1 MKIIVVVGGVL
12 SGVGK
17 GVASASIGKILQE
30 YGFSVTIIKIDP
42 YMNYDAGTLRPTE
55 HGEVWVTDDG
65 GEIDQDLGNYERFL
79 GIDIPKRNNITTGQI
94 YKTIIDR
101 ERNGEY
107 LGQTV
112 QFIPHVPEEIKRRIM
127 ESGQGYDFVIVEIGG
142 TIGDHEN
149 VPFLFATKK
158 LEIELGRENV
168 SHILVSYLPVP
179 FNIGEMKTK
188 PTQQAIRLLN
198 QHGLNPD
205 FVLCRSTQPLDSV
218 RKKKIE
224 TYANIPADHII
235 SAPDIKTIYSVPLN
249 FEKEG
254 LGIKLLEKFKMTQK
268 KEPDWSA
275 WEKCVEAIE
284 NPQKI
289 IKIAMVGKYV
299 DIGDFSLADSYL
311 SVNQALEHAGASWN
325 VGVKISWVD
334 SKIFEKTAENLKK
347 LKEYDGIIVP
357 GGFGSSGIEGKI
369 AAIKY
374 ARENN
379 LPFLGLCYGLQ
390 LAVVEFARHS
400 NLKGANTTEVD
411 PETNYP
417 VIDILPD
424 QRELL
429 EKKKFGATMR
439 LGAYAAVINEGSRV
453 FSLYKETGRLE
464 RDRERVKKL
473 FSNQEEKFR
482 LGLCMNAGKNIIL
495 ERHRHRY
502 EVSPKFIDIL
512 EKNGLV
518 FSGFH
523 IREDGTKLM
532 EFIELPNHK
541 YFVATQAHPEFK
553 SRLNDPSP
561 LFWGFVGACTS

>member
-42 YMNYDAGTLRPTE
+42 YINYDAGTLRPTE

-112 QFIPHVPEEIKRRIM
+112 QFIPHVPEEIKRRIL
-127 ESGQGYDFVIVEIGG
+127 EAGEGYEFVIVEIGG

-158 LEIELGRENV
+158 LEIELGRDSV

-205 FVLCRSTQPLDSV
+205 FVLCRSTQPLDNV

-249 FEKEG
+249 FEKEE
-254 LGIKLLEKFKMTQK
+254 LGMKLLKKFKMTPK
-268 KEPDWSA
+268 KKPDWSL
-275 WEKCVEAIE
+275 WEKSVKAIE

-289 IKIAMVGKYV
+289 VKIAMVGKYV

-311 SVNQALEHAGASWN
+311 SVNQALEHAGAAWN

-334 SKIFEKTAENLKK
+334 SKIFENSSNVSK
-347 LKEYDGIIVP
+347 LKEYDGVIVP

-411 PETNYP
+411 PETKYP

-429 EKKKFGATMR
+429 EKKKYGATMR
-439 LGAYAAVINEGSRV
+439 LGAYAAVLNENSRV

-482 LGLCMNAGKNIIL
+482 LGLCINAGKNIIL

-502 EVSPKFIDIL
+502 EVSPKFIDML

-523 IREDGTKLM
+523 IREDSTKLM
-532 EFIELPNHK
+532 EFIELPGHK
-541 YFVATQAHPEFK
+541 YFIATQSHPEFK
-553 SRLNDPSP
+553 SRIGDPSP
-561 LFWGFVGACTS
+561 LFWGFIRACSS